1 MTIAIINEKGGS
13 GKTTLSLNLSAR
25 IAIDGD
31 KTLLIDADPQNS
43 TSVFCENRVANGI
56 EQTIFYNV

>member
-1 MTIAIINEKGGS
+1 MIISIVNEKGGG

-43 TSVFCENRVANGI
+43 TSVFLRK
-56 EQTIFYNV
+56 